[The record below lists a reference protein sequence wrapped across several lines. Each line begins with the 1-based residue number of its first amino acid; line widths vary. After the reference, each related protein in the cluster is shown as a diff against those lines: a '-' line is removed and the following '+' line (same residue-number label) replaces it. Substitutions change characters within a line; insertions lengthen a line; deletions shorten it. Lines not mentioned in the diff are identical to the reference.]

1 MKRRRIGKPLERT
14 ARSIKDSDE
23 FVEHIGNI
31 AERYRR
37 EHALDAGAHSGALRQ
52 SLKLFRKHAQAL
64 SDWLDRACTATRPGV
79 DADALSSMAG
89 ALDRTPGEMR
99 AGGKEV
105 LDWLRQAQLAA
116 ERSASAAKSLSR
128 KPQRNAPRIAA
139 EGLRATFEHHQL
151 SLSTAGSKERPSFV
165 VTLLCA
171 IAKSAGDATLTS
183 SEAKRVF
190 VASGK
195 KSG

>member
-1 MKRRRIGKPLERT
+1 MKRRRISKPLEKA
-14 ARSIKDSDE
+14 ARAVKNSDP

-37 EHALDAGAHSGALRQ
+37 EHELDAGSRNRALRQ

-64 SDWLDRACTATRPGV
+64 AGWLDRACAGRPGT
-79 DADALSSMAG
+79 DADALSAMAG
-89 ALDRTPGEMR
+89 TLDRTPSEMR
-99 AGGKEV
+99 AAGKEV
-105 LDWLRQAQLAA
+105 LDWLSQADLAA
-116 ERSASAAKSLSR
+116 ERSLTDTKSLSR

-151 SLSTAGSKERPSFV
+151 NVSTAGSKTQPSAV

-171 IAKSAGDATLTS
+171 IAKSVGDASLTPA
-183 SEAKRVF
+183 EAKRVF

-195 KSG
+195 KAG